1 MEGFFVLGSEDC
13 GVGDKKKREK
23 MANGSSLGSVVRK
36 KLSDITNL
44 QQLPKSPKRDE
55 KQQPVLSTAKDYI
68 DQLHKE
74 NMALMKLLAER
85 NKIIELSG
93 LELQKLRINLQKM
106 QQQNCHLAQANSQ
119 MLAELNL
126 GKDRLKAL
134 HHELG
139 CKEALLKGK
148 NLELEEITKKK
159 ASQETGKERRAKCEK
174 EAGESLQAANDDNKP
189 CNPSRKRQSRNQSIC
204 PSTVIQHVAAKEIVD
219 NKSFFFPNNPE
230 KNYVCTFSVL
240 NRPCLR
246 RQSARFKSEQ
256 TETSEDLFEIEQK
269 EIVDNKRPCLRRQS
283 ARFKSEQT
291 EPTEDLFE
299 IEDAKFPARP
309 LHDSPMHED
318 GPASLGLSTRKE
330 EKEGNATP
338 RCETQELRRS
348 SIGRPL
354 RRAAEKVQS
363 YKEIPLNIKMRR
375 SG

>member
-1 MEGFFVLGSEDC
+1 MEGFFVLGYEDC
-13 GVGDKKKREK
+13 GVGDKKKGEK

-44 QQLPKSPKRDE
+44 QQRPKSPNRDE

-74 NMALMKLLAER
+74 NMALMRLLAER

-148 NLELEEITKKK
+148 NLELEETTKKK

-174 EAGESLQAANDDNKP
+174 EAGESLQATNDDNKP
-189 CNPSRKRQSRNQSIC
+189 CNPGRKRQSRNQSIC
-204 PSTVIQHVAAKEIVD
+204 PSTVIQHVAEKEIVD
-219 NKSFFFPNNPE
+219 NK
-230 KNYVCTFSVL
+230 
-240 NRPCLR
+240 
-246 RQSARFKSEQ
+246 RFKSEQ

-309 LHDSPMHED
+309 LHDSTMHED